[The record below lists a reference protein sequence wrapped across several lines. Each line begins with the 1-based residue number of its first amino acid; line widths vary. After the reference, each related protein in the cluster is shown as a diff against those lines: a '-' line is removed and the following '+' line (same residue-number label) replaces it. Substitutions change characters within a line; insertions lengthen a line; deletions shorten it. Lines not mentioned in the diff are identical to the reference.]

1 MLDKRAALASIA
13 IIVLA
18 SLSAGAGTM
27 AMFNDV
33 ETSEGNTL
41 GAATMDLKIDGG
53 DSAVQMFEV
62 SNISPGD
69 SGCQMVTL
77 TRTGTEDISML
88 RMKVSI
94 TSLVDKD
101 GASTEPEVEAGDT
114 TTNQDEEGELA
125 DNLYLEI
132 GEDTAGDGVM
142 DNVLWEGYADELP
155 LDPDAICDTL
165 NNWVFEKDETKRF
178 MICWSVDQS
187 VGNIIQGD
195 VVEFDI
201 KFDLAVFH

>member
-1 MLDKRAALASIA
+1 
-13 IIVLA
+13 
-18 SLSAGAGTM
+18 
-27 AMFNDV
+27 
-33 ETSEGNTL
+33 
-41 GAATMDLKIDGG
+41 
-53 DSAVQMFEV
+53 
-62 SNISPGD
+62 
-69 SGCQMVTL
+69 
-77 TRTGTEDISML
+77 
-88 RMKVSI
+88 
-94 TSLVDKD
+94 VDKD

-142 DNVLWEGYADELP
+142 DNVIWEGYADELP
-155 LDPDAICDTL
+155 LDPDAICDTF